1 MRKEFAKK
9 LLAIALAL
17 VVGVT
22 FVPLLGDSVYAEGE
36 SDGVPT
42 APAVSDA
49 EGSTVEEPATGE
61 NDILDDEPVDDADV
75 STPED
80 IETDKAQ
87 TLTEFEDPES
97 VDGGNK
103 GDLSDGTGEADV
115 PEGADESALVSAFG
129 DVAEVTTMSDPSDA
143 ELYSFTASRSGSTLI
158 VNAYFKDH
166 PWYAEKKL
174 SKDRFKFGG
183 IYIDGSLVGSEFTA
197 APLTNY
203 QVSISSAL
211 SPGYHKVTM
220 PIYYQHPT
228 QGNVYIS
235 TSYSCSYRVG
245 IISAPSAKGSLAI
258 YHNYLDYMSP
268 VDYNLINYKLF
279 IEYSRNGKTWKTYGP
294 MNYIQTYKLKG
305 LKANRKYYVRSYYG
319 VYLNGEWFTSKEEG
333 LTKWIGTYRTGVAKR
348 PAVKSIQV
356 KAYKVKKKTQRV
368 YGYYTGLYLGKR
380 KYYKYKLKI
389 IVTLKK
395 KPGNKIWING
405 KKFKGNKKK
414 YTVNLG
420 TFTSYSKP
428 KGKKYKVAM
437 YTYRSAAWGGYSPM
451 YKKSIR
457 IK

>member
-1 MRKEFAKK
+1 MRKELVKK

-22 FVPLLGDSVYAEGE
+22 FVPLLGDSIYAEDE
-36 SDGVPT
+36 SDGMPT
-42 APAVSDA
+42 DPAASGL
-49 EGSTVEEPATGE
+49 EESIVEEPATDE
-61 NDILDDEPVDDADV
+61 NDIIDEETVDGSDI

-80 IETDKAQ
+80 IETDEAQ
-87 TLTEFEDPES
+87 TLPEFEEPES
-97 VDGGNK
+97 VEGENK
-103 GDLSDGTGEADV
+103 VELSDEAGEAVV
-115 PEGADESALVSAFG
+115 PEGATEDALVSTFG
-129 DVAEVTTMSDPSDA
+129 DVAEVTTMTTDA
-143 ELYSFTASRSGSTLI
+143 DLYSFTASRSGSTLI

-166 PWYAEKKL
+166 PWYSENGFDK
-174 SKDRFKFGG
+174 STFRFNG
-183 IYIDGSLVGSEFTA
+183 IYIDGYLVGSSF
-197 APLTNY
+197 
-203 QVSISSAL
+203 SSAALSNYRVSLSNNL
-211 SPGYHKVTM
+211 SPGYHDVTALITFYN
-220 PIYYQHPT
+220 PKI
-228 QGNVYIS
+228 ND
-235 TSYSCSYRVG
+235 TSSASSYKRTYRAG
-245 IISAPSAKGSLAI
+245 ITRAPSAKGSLAI

-268 VDYNLINYKLF
+268 TDPNLINYKLF
-279 IEYSRNGKTWKTYGP
+279 LEYSLNGKTWKTYGP

-305 LKANRKYYVRSYYG
+305 LKANRKYFVRSYYG
-319 VYLNGEWFTSKEEG
+319 VYLNGTWFTSKEEG
-333 LTKWIGTYRTGVAKR
+333 KTRWIGTYRTGVAKR
-348 PAVKSIQV
+348 PAVKSIKV

-389 IVTLKK
+389 IVTLKQ

-437 YTYRSAAWGGYSPM
+437 YTYRSASWGGYSPM
-451 YKKSIR
+451 YKKVLR